1 VKTDALFYQV
11 FQELPQSYFELIG
24 APAAMAAGYKFASE
38 ELKQVGMRLDG
49 IFLPTRSIA
58 PVHFVEVFFYK
69 APNAYSNLFAK
80 VFLWLEAKNPA
91 QDWHACIIFANRRLE
106 PAATRPYITGL

>member
-1 VKTDALFYQV
+1 
-11 FQELPQSYFELIG
+11 
-24 APAAMAAGYKFASE
+24 MAAGYRFASE

-49 IFLPTRSIA
+49 IFMPLRSA
-58 PVHFVEVFFYK
+58 DPVHFVEVFFYK

-91 QDWHACIIFANRRLE
+91 QNWHACIIFANRRLE
-106 PAATRPYITGL
+106 PTARLPYQALLDSDYVTRIYLDELPPAGEDQ